1 MMRMGRH
8 VEEGS
13 FGDRMDHM
21 VPQFGSDAPAEAAGS
36 GEPAPDEVTGGKP
49 LDHMNQFLF
58 DASSRLAAISLAAAI
73 SKSSSDC

>member
-1 MMRMGRH
+1 MRMGRH
-8 VEEGS
+8 VEDGS

-21 VPQFGSDAPAEAAGS
+21 VPQFGGDAPAEAAGS
-36 GEPAPDEVTGGKP
+36 GEPAPDKVTASNRRK
-49 LDHMNQFLF
+49 HMNQFLF